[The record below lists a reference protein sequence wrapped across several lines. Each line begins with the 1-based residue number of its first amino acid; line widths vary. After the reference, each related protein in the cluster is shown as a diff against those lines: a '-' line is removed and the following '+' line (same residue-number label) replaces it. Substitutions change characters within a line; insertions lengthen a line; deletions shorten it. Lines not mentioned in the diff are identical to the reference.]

1 MDGYIQALNG
11 SEKSAKSVG
20 IYSTNAS
27 ASFHHFLL
35 PLPFY
40 SLHPR
45 NIRGNQQR
53 GHYRNSNF
61 VCTRSLEERSRTQS
75 GHLSKGGGGEG
86 KKKEGENGWNRF
98 FLSQSAVHGRVLV
111 NFFTESPRW
120 KEISA
125 SGFLSIA
132 DGTHMFVL
140 LVSIGKSS
148 SFFLSR
154 NIHTMNESVLLLSTE
169 DPPREIFQDW
179 RIFETEGDWTCFSN
193 EDERILLL
201 VWRRIFIFSSR
212 EYISTK
218 IDRNG
223 QVWRRVLAACT
234 TIFFFFFF
242 PSTLRSHT
250 LAVKGG

>member
-86 KKKEGENGWNRF
+86 KKKEGENG
-98 FLSQSAVHGRVLV
+98 
-111 NFFTESPRW
+111 
-120 KEISA
+120 
-125 SGFLSIA
+125 
-132 DGTHMFVL
+132 
-140 LVSIGKSS
+140 
-148 SFFLSR
+148 
-154 NIHTMNESVLLLSTE
+154 
-169 DPPREIFQDW
+169 
-179 RIFETEGDWTCFSN
+179 
-193 EDERILLL
+193 
-201 VWRRIFIFSSR
+201 
-212 EYISTK
+212 
-218 IDRNG
+218 
-223 QVWRRVLAACT
+223 
-234 TIFFFFFF
+234 
-242 PSTLRSHT
+242 
-250 LAVKGG
+250 

>member
-1 MDGYIQALNG
+1 MRGEVAPRFFLMSGKARQKEKEERGRRGKRQVEERKGKKKKCIHRPRNAPRLRFQELKRERRRGKKGKREREMDGYIQALNG

-86 KKKEGENGWNRF
+86 KKKEGENG
-98 FLSQSAVHGRVLV
+98 
-111 NFFTESPRW
+111 
-120 KEISA
+120 
-125 SGFLSIA
+125 
-132 DGTHMFVL
+132 
-140 LVSIGKSS
+140 
-148 SFFLSR
+148 
-154 NIHTMNESVLLLSTE
+154 
-169 DPPREIFQDW
+169 
-179 RIFETEGDWTCFSN
+179 
-193 EDERILLL
+193 
-201 VWRRIFIFSSR
+201 
-212 EYISTK
+212 
-218 IDRNG
+218 
-223 QVWRRVLAACT
+223 
-234 TIFFFFFF
+234 
-242 PSTLRSHT
+242 
-250 LAVKGG
+250 

>member
-1 MDGYIQALNG
+1 MRGEVAPRFFLMSGKARQKEKEERGRRGKRQVEERKGKKKRKVYTSSPKRATVAIPRVARLKRERRRGKKGKREREREMDGYIQALNG

-86 KKKEGENGWNRF
+86 KKKGGGKWMKPLFSLPKRGPWARPGKFFHGITEMKRDLRFGISFNRGWNTHVCSSCF
-98 FLSQSAVHGRVLV
+98 H
-111 NFFTESPRW
+111 W
-120 KEISA
+120 EI
-125 SGFLSIA
+125 L
-132 DGTHMFVL
+132 
-140 LVSIGKSS
+140 
-148 SFFLSR
+148 
-154 NIHTMNESVLLLSTE
+154 
-169 DPPREIFQDW
+169 
-179 RIFETEGDWTCFSN
+179 
-193 EDERILLL
+193 
-201 VWRRIFIFSSR
+201 
-212 EYISTK
+212 
-218 IDRNG
+218 
-223 QVWRRVLAACT
+223 
-234 TIFFFFFF
+234 FFFSFAKH
-242 PSTLRSHT
+242 PHYE
-250 LAVKGG
+250 

>member
-1 MDGYIQALNG
+1 MRGEVAPRFFLMSGKARQKEKEERGRRGKRQVEERKGKKKRKVYTSSPKRATVAIPRVARLKRERRRGKKGKREREREMDGYIQALNG

-86 KKKEGENGWNRF
+86 KKKEGENG
-98 FLSQSAVHGRVLV
+98 
-111 NFFTESPRW
+111 
-120 KEISA
+120 
-125 SGFLSIA
+125 
-132 DGTHMFVL
+132 
-140 LVSIGKSS
+140 
-148 SFFLSR
+148 
-154 NIHTMNESVLLLSTE
+154 
-169 DPPREIFQDW
+169 
-179 RIFETEGDWTCFSN
+179 
-193 EDERILLL
+193 
-201 VWRRIFIFSSR
+201 
-212 EYISTK
+212 
-218 IDRNG
+218 
-223 QVWRRVLAACT
+223 
-234 TIFFFFFF
+234 
-242 PSTLRSHT
+242 
-250 LAVKGG
+250 

>member
-86 KKKEGENGWNRF
+86 KKKGRGKWMKPLFSLPKRGPWARPGKFFHGITEMKRDLRFGISFNRRWNTHVCSSCF
-98 FLSQSAVHGRVLV
+98 H
-111 NFFTESPRW
+111 W
-120 KEISA
+120 EI
-125 SGFLSIA
+125 L
-132 DGTHMFVL
+132 
-140 LVSIGKSS
+140 
-148 SFFLSR
+148 
-154 NIHTMNESVLLLSTE
+154 
-169 DPPREIFQDW
+169 
-179 RIFETEGDWTCFSN
+179 
-193 EDERILLL
+193 
-201 VWRRIFIFSSR
+201 
-212 EYISTK
+212 
-218 IDRNG
+218 
-223 QVWRRVLAACT
+223 
-234 TIFFFFFF
+234 FFFSFAKH
-242 PSTLRSHT
+242 PHYE
-250 LAVKGG
+250 